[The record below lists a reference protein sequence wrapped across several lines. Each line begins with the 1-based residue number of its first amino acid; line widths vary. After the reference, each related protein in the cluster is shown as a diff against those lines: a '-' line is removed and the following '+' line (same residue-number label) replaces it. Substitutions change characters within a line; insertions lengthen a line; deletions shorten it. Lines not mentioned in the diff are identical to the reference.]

1 MAVKLSIGLSKKV
14 GLPRYSSLGA
24 SCYVELEIDP
34 SLLDSNPAGFHEKVS
49 RTFAACQQAVD
60 DQLAQQT
67 QLPAGTGNVSINNAP
82 RQVNFE
88 GPVATAEHHTAEH
101 HAAEHHAAEHHTG
114 TDTEASAGDG
124 KLTCRQLSAI
134 LAMVRRQQLDLL
146 DLIQERFQL
155 DRPEDLT
162 IRQASRLINELNHRL
177 VVSRATAVT

>member
-1 MAVKLSIGLSKKV
+1 MAVKLSIGLSKKM

-34 SLLDSNPAGFHEKVS
+34 SLLDSNLVGFHEKVS
-49 RTFAACQQAVD
+49 RTFAVCQQAVD

-67 QLPAGTGNVSINNAP
+67 HLPVGTGHVSINNAP

-88 GPVATAEHHTAEH
+88 GPVATAGN
-101 HAAEHHAAEHHTG
+101 HAAEHHAGEHHAGEHHIG
-114 TDTEASAGDG
+114 TDTEAAAGDG

>member
-1 MAVKLSIGLSKKV
+1 MAVKLSIGLSKKM

-24 SCYVELEIDP
+24 SCYVELEIDL
-34 SLLDSNPAGFHEKVS
+34 SLLDSNLVGFHEKVS
-49 RTFAACQQAVD
+49 RTFAVCQQAVD

-67 QLPAGTGNVSINNAP
+67 HLPVGTGHVSINNAP

-88 GPVATAEHHTAEH
+88 GPVATAGN
-101 HAAEHHAAEHHTG
+101 HAAEHHAGEHHIG
-114 TDTEASAGDG
+114 TDTEAAAGDG

>member
-1 MAVKLSIGLSKKV
+1 MAVKLSIGLSKKM

-34 SLLDSNPAGFHEKVS
+34 SLLDSNLVGFHEKVS
-49 RTFAACQQAVD
+49 RTFAVCQQAVD

-67 QLPAGTGNVSINNAP
+67 HLPVGTGHVSINNAP

-88 GPVATAEHHTAEH
+88 GPVATAGN
-101 HAAEHHAAEHHTG
+101 HAAEHHAGEHHIG
-114 TDTEASAGDG
+114 TDTEAAAGDG

>member
-1 MAVKLSIGLSKKV
+1 MAVKLSIGLSKKM

-34 SLLDSNPAGFHEKVS
+34 SLLDSNLTGFHEKVS
-49 RTFAACQQAVD
+49 RTFAVCQQAVD

-67 QLPAGTGNVSINNAP
+67 HLPAGTGNVSINNAP
-82 RQVNFE
+82 RQVNLY
-88 GPVATAEHHTAEH
+88 GPVATAGN
-101 HAAEHHAAEHHTG
+101 HAAEHHAAEHHIG
-114 TDTEASAGDG
+114 TDTEAAAGDG

-177 VVSRATAVT
+177 VVSRATTVT

>member
-82 RQVNFE
+82 RQVNFH
-88 GPVATAEHHTAEH
+88 GRVATAEHHT
-101 HAAEHHAAEHHTG
+101 AEHHTG
-114 TDTEASAGDG
+114 TDTEASAGAG

-146 DLIQERFQL
+146 D
-155 DRPEDLT
+155 
-162 IRQASRLINELNHRL
+162 
-177 VVSRATAVT
+177 

>member
-1 MAVKLSIGLSKKV
+1 MAVKLSIGLSKKM

-34 SLLDSNPAGFHEKVS
+34 SLLDSNLVGFHEKVS
-49 RTFAACQQAVD
+49 RTFAVCQQAVD

-67 QLPAGTGNVSINNAP
+67 HLPVGTGHVSINNAP

-88 GPVATAEHHTAEH
+88 GPVATAGN
-101 HAAEHHAAEHHTG
+101 HAAEHHAGEHHIG
-114 TDTEASAGDG
+114 TDTEAAAGDG

-134 LAMVRRQQLDLL
+134 LAMVRQQQLDLL

>member
-67 QLPAGTGNVSINNAP
+67 QLPAGTGNVLANNAP

-88 GPVATAEHHTAEH
+88 GPVATAEHHT
-101 HAAEHHAAEHHTG
+101 AEHHAAEHHTG